1 MPVAYGTP
9 RARGILLTTIL
20 GSGVAFLDATIV
32 NVALPAIGRALDTGL
47 SGLQWTV
54 DAYLLTLTAFLLPGG
69 DAGDRLGHRRV
80 FVSGLAG
87 FGVASA
93 LCGLAPGTGTLVAA
107 RALQGCFAALLV
119 PGSLAILRSC
129 FREEDQG
136 KAIGAWAAL
145 SGISTAIGPLAGG
158 WLVDL
163 HWRAIFFVNV
173 PLVAVAIWAA
183 LRFVPAAEPVPAADR
198 RRADVAGAVLV
209 AAGLALVTFALIEAT
224 GHGASGRVLVTGAL
238 GAAALVAFVAVER
251 RRGSSVRLRPGSGQ
265 TSSGSGGT
273 DSSPAPMLPLGVFR
287 SRAFSGLNLLTL
299 GVYFGL
305 NGAIFL
311 LTLQLQTGLGWSP
324 LEAGASLLPLT
335 ALIFLLSPLAGRLV
349 PRLGARPLLAAG
361 PLLAGAG
368 LALLGGVG
376 PGDRW
381 LSDVLPGVLVL
392 GVGMGL
398 TVAPLT
404 AAVLAALPAAQ
415 AGIASAVNN
424 ATARLAGLLAVAA
437 LPLLGGLSAGA
448 LGGDGGGLGP
458 GFRQAMLVSAA
469 LTAAGGL
476 AGWRYAPAAVPL
488 SPRAPRRRGRN
499 AARGER
505 AG

>member
-20 GSGVAFLDATIV
+20 GSGIAFLDATIV

-69 DAGDRLGHRRV
+69 DAGDRLGRRRV
-80 FVSGLAG
+80 FVVGLAG

-93 LCGLAPGTGTLVAA
+93 LCGLAPGAGTLAAA
-107 RALQGCFAALLV
+107 RALQGFFAALLV

-145 SGISTAIGPLAGG
+145 SGITTAIGPLAGG

-173 PLVAVAIWAA
+173 PLVAAAIWAA
-183 LRFVPAAEPVPAADR
+183 LRFVPASEATPAAGHR
-198 RRADVAGAVLV
+198 RPDLAGAVLV
-209 AAGLALVTFALIEAT
+209 AAGLAFLTFALIEAT
-224 GHGASGRVLVTGAL
+224 AHGASASVLATAAVGV
-238 GAAALVAFVAVER
+238 AALVAFVAVEHR
-251 RRGSSVRLRPGSGQ
+251 RSSSGRPLRQGSGQ
-265 TSSGSGGT
+265 ASTSSGRT
-273 DSSPAPMLPLGVFR
+273 DPSPAPMLPLGVFR

-305 NGAIFL
+305 TGAVFL

-335 ALIFLLSPLAGRLV
+335 ALLFLLSPLAGRLAHRIG
-349 PRLGARPLLAAG
+349 PRRLLAVG

-381 LSDVLPGVLVL
+381 LPDVLPGVLVL
-392 GVGMGL
+392 GAGMGL

-415 AGIASAVNN
+415 AGIASGVNN

-437 LPLLGGLSAGA
+437 LPLLGGLSSGA
-448 LGGDGGGLGP
+448 LGVGSGLGP
-458 GFRQAMLVSAA
+458 GFRQAMLFSAV

-476 AGWRYAPAAVPL
+476 AGWRYAPGGPASRISAPAAAPPAR
-488 SPRAPRRRGRN
+488 SRAR
-499 AARGER
+499 
-505 AG
+505 